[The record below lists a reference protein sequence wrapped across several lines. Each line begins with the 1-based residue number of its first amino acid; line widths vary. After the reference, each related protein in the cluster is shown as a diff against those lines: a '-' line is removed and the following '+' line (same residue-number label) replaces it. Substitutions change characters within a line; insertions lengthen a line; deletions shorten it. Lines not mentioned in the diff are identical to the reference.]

1 VLLQIKDG
9 VNGLLYSMGDYLEL
23 SKALMKVKSS
33 EGNFFIP
40 SVGEATAAHNYLALN
55 VTLGYGKLLENLI
68 NFPPDVM
75 KPRPPEEV
83 SALSDKGWCWDLMS
97 PLREK
102 EGEVIANQVK
112 SSTEANEDLE
122 GSGIVG
128 ILEAQWMEHMLATKH
143 GLERAKVLNLAEE
156 GEIIVDVPR
165 EQAKLQEEEDDVAHI
180 EQEEVIHYHLNMTI
194 TFLSQ

>member
-1 VLLQIKDG
+1 
-9 VNGLLYSMGDYLEL
+9 
-23 SKALMKVKSS
+23 MKVKSS
-33 EGNFFIP
+33 KGNFVIP

>member
-1 VLLQIKDG
+1 MLLQIKEG

-33 EGNFFIP
+33 EGNPFIP
-40 SVGEATAAHNYLALN
+40 SVGEATAAHNFLALN

-75 KPRPPEEV
+75 KPRPLEEV

-97 PLREK
+97 PIREK

-112 SSTEANEDLE
+112 SSTEADEDLE

-128 ILEAQWMEHMLATKH
+128 ILEAQWTEHMLATKS
-143 GLERAKVLNLAEE
+143 GLERAKVLNSADE

-180 EQEEVIHYHLNMTI
+180 EQEEVIHSHLNMTI
-194 TFLSQ
+194 TFLSE